1 MIVEIDERMFTKCK
15 NNEEQTTTTQWI
27 FGAICHE
34 MNEFFLV
41 LNRSMIII
49 LEAIKENYIK
59 KKGSITHFY
68 SWKSY
73 CTEKLEEESLENFK
87 VTH

>member
-59 KKGSITHFY
+59 KKEVLHIFINGNHTALKN
-68 SWKSY
+68 WKR
-73 CTEKLEEESLENFK
+73 K
-87 VTH
+87 V